1 MVVTCEHC
9 GARYRLDKTRIQ
21 GRGARITCPQCR
33 HVFVVYQESAQS
45 PVQTTAVAVERPTDV
60 HSLDFKSVGVSG
72 WKVKTSIG
80 LVYDFSDFKTLRKY
94 LKEGRVS
101 ASDSLSHDGEAWAT
115 IGDISDLEAHFID
128 VFVGAQAGVKA
139 TAKAEVA
146 AEAAQMEA
154 VDADAIAGDLL
165 DRIAKNQPPPSSAS
179 DIGDQLLA
187 AVEAASDDDDGGI
200 ELDMDALLAQG
211 GGGETNVQPRARR
224 GVEQAAVSAVAKTGS
239 DDENPHQFVDPFES
253 LKQSRQVRSSGRA
266 RRKSKRQVAAEVE
279 AGTKQRKQLI
289 IAGLLVC
296 AAAAYFGVDQATDD
310 GPSAAQVVAA
320 EAQTAQAQTDA
331 NLKRHAA
338 EARARMQENLNKA
351 LKDVKLEEITAFE
364 TAEDQLIVRVPEA
377 FKKGGR
383 GGVGAGGMGMPQ
395 GASQAQAQRVAAAVT
410 QRALSAE
417 DHFAMGQAAI
427 RTQRWTEATGAFR
440 SALAVQPNN
449 ANFRSWLG
457 FVLFKSGDL
466 NAAEAELRG
475 AAAAGAVSAEKYLGH
490 MARAQGDIAGAN
502 RHYQVYLRSGP
513 ADSRAIEIM
522 IQQMAQ

>member
-1 MVVTCEHC
+1 
-9 GARYRLDKTRIQ
+9 
-21 GRGARITCPQCR
+21 
-33 HVFVVYQESAQS
+33 
-45 PVQTTAVAVERPTDV
+45 
-60 HSLDFKSVGVSG
+60 
-72 WKVKTSIG
+72 
-80 LVYDFSDFKTLRKY
+80 
-94 LKEGRVS
+94 
-101 ASDSLSHDGEAWAT
+101 
-115 IGDISDLEAHFID
+115 
-128 VFVGAQAGVKA
+128 
-139 TAKAEVA
+139 
-146 AEAAQMEA
+146 
-154 VDADAIAGDLL
+154 
-165 DRIAKNQPPPSSAS
+165 
-179 DIGDQLLA
+179 
-187 AVEAASDDDDGGI
+187 
-200 ELDMDALLAQG
+200 
-211 GGGETNVQPRARR
+211 
-224 GVEQAAVSAVAKTGS
+224 
-239 DDENPHQFVDPFES
+239 
-253 LKQSRQVRSSGRA
+253 
-266 RRKSKRQVAAEVE
+266 
-279 AGTKQRKQLI
+279 
-289 IAGLLVC
+289 
-296 AAAAYFGVDQATDD
+296 
-310 GPSAAQVVAA
+310 
-320 EAQTAQAQTDA
+320 
-331 NLKRHAA
+331 
-338 EARARMQENLNKA
+338 MQENLNKA

-395 GASQAQAQRVAAAVT
+395 GASQAQPQRVAAAVT